1 MSMEAMKTLAEA
13 EATAAAR
20 IKDCEGSC
28 EATLSEANRAGD
40 AMKAEHRTAA
50 EGEAKAMLAAAEG
63 RAAEAT
69 QIILAEATA
78 ACDALEQQAK
88 SRLAEA
94 AALIAE
100 RVVNI

>member
-13 EATAAAR
+13 EATAAERVKAS
-20 IKDCEGSC
+20 E
-28 EATLSEANRAGD
+28 EAGEAYFAQASRACD
-40 AMKAEHRTAA
+40 TAMAEHRTAA
-50 EGEAKAMLAAAEG
+50 EGEAKEMLVAAEG
-63 RAAEAT
+63 RAADAT
-69 QIILAEATA
+69 KTILAEATA

-88 SRLAEA
+88 TRLSQA